1 MSIVLFCTV
10 PTSLHSLASGMTVFD
25 GSNFSE
31 WYERVQFSLGV
42 LDLDLALITDKPPE
56 ATDDSTPEQVEQSKA
71 WARCN
76 RLSLMFMRMTIANN
90 IKTFLPQT
98 EFASEFLKSVE
109 ERFKRA
115 DKSLAGTLMAE
126 LTTMKYDGQKGIQQ
140 HILNMTEKAAKLKAL
155 GMGMDESFLVQFVLN
170 SLPSQFAPFKIHY
183 NTNRDQ
189 WNLNEFISKS
199 IQEEVRLRQE
209 GHNLALAVTHGVM
222 KKKGKFKKGK
232 NFPPK
237 KSGPGEGSQ
246 SHDGKF
252 TVSCYFCGKK
262 LRACEEGL
270 YQAQGLVRKERY
282 KSFFCML

>member
-1 MSIVLFCTV
+1 
-10 PTSLHSLASGMTVFD
+10 
-25 GSNFSE
+25 
-31 WYERVQFSLGV
+31 
-42 LDLDLALITDKPPE
+42 
-56 ATDDSTPEQVEQSKA
+56 
-71 WARCN
+71 
-76 RLSLMFMRMTIANN
+76 MRMTSANN
-90 IKTFLPQT
+90 IKTSLHQT

-109 ERFKRA
+109 ESFKRA

-140 HILNMTEKAAKLKAL
+140 HILNMTEKATKLKAL

-189 WNLNEFISKS
+189 WNLNELTSKS

-237 KSGPGEGSQ
+237 KSGPGEGS
-246 SHDGKF
+246 
-252 TVSCYFCGKK
+252 
-262 LRACEEGL
+262 
-270 YQAQGLVRKERY
+270 
-282 KSFFCML
+282 